1 MDYTKSET
9 KTKKTPL
16 TLLKTREITKRFK
29 RRSGVAGS
37 SARVWHRR
45 VVQVDAHL
53 AVVVALVAEGVLH
66 ADLVAGGR
74 VGEDIVAHRL
84 GSRAVEVNL
93 VVAEDNLL
101 PTPATVDG
109 KAGVLALELVIIH
122 RLCAHE
128 VRHRVLGRR
137 AEGMSG
143 RLCRLEE
150 YVAVAVAVELA
161 CRLASSSDVVAL
173 VGIHLGDFYDR
184 VGPQLLRRLRLIQRD
199 GRRTRGRVWHRRMVQ
214 VDALLA
220 VVVAL
225 VAEGV
230 LHADLVA
237 SGRVGE
243 DAVAHRLG
251 SRAVEVNLVVAEDN
265 LLPAT
270 ATVDGKAGVLAL
282 EFIIV
287 HRLGA
292 HEVRHRVLG
301 RRAEG
306 VSGRLCRLEEN
317 ITVAVA
323 VELARGLASSGDVV
337 ALVGIH
343 LGDLYDRVGPQLL

>member
-1 MDYTKSET
+1 MDWTILKA
-9 KTKKTPL
+9 TKKNTPL
-16 TLLKTREITKRFK
+16 TLLKTRKITKRFK
-29 RRSGVAGS
+29 RRSGGAGS

-128 VRHRVLGRR
+128 VRHRVLSRR

-150 YVAVAVAVELA
+150 YVAVAVDLA
-161 CRLASSSDVVAL
+161 RRLASSGDVVAL

-184 VGPQLLRRLRLIQRD
+184 VGPQLLRRLHLIQRD
-199 GRRTRGRVWHRRMVQ
+199 GRRTRGRVWH
-214 VDALLA
+214 
-220 VVVAL
+220 
-225 VAEGV
+225 
-230 LHADLVA
+230 
-237 SGRVGE
+237 
-243 DAVAHRLG
+243 
-251 SRAVEVNLVVAEDN
+251 
-265 LLPAT
+265 
-270 ATVDGKAGVLAL
+270 
-282 EFIIV
+282 
-287 HRLGA
+287 
-292 HEVRHRVLG
+292 
-301 RRAEG
+301 
-306 VSGRLCRLEEN
+306 
-317 ITVAVA
+317 
-323 VELARGLASSGDVV
+323 
-337 ALVGIH
+337 
-343 LGDLYDRVGPQLL
+343 

>member
-37 SARVWHRR
+37 SARVWNRR

-128 VRHRVLGRR
+128 VRHRVLSRR

-161 CRLASSSDVVAL
+161 RRLASSGDVVAL

-184 VGPQLLRRLRLIQRD
+184 VGPQLLRRLHLLQRD

-214 VDALLA
+214 VDAHLA

-225 VAEGV
+225 VAKGV

-243 DAVAHRLG
+243 DVVAHRLG

-306 VSGRLCRLEEN
+306 VSGR
-317 ITVAVA
+317 
-323 VELARGLASSGDVV
+323 
-337 ALVGIH
+337 
-343 LGDLYDRVGPQLL
+343 